1 MGIFRRKEGATAK
14 MRQYPTMTFR
24 DYIRKHASETKD
36 GFEGKE
42 KELAERMKEHGYT
55 LYRVKHFKN
64 FDRIHFGNEYIN
76 ISLNLRG
83 KLSELALE
91 TLIEAC
97 IGTPKQKKEG
107 EGK

>member
-1 MGIFRRKEGATAK
+1 MSGL
-14 MRQYPTMTFR
+14 
-24 DYIRKHASETKD
+24 D
-36 GFEGKE
+36 GKE
-42 KELAERMKEHGYT
+42 KQLAEKMKEHGYV

-64 FDRIHFGNEYIN
+64 FDQIHFGNSQIN

-97 IGTPKQKKEG
+97 VGREEAKKP
-107 EGK
+107 

>member
-1 MGIFRRKEGATAK
+1 MSEG
-14 MRQYPTMTFR
+14 
-24 DYIRKHASETKD
+24 SEMS

-55 LYRVKHFKN
+55 LYRIKHFKN
-64 FDRIHFGNEYIN
+64 FDRIHFGNQQIN

-97 IGTPKQKKEG
+97 IGKKEAQPSR
-107 EGK
+107 EKAKP

>member
-1 MGIFRRKEGATAK
+1 M
-14 MRQYPTMTFR
+14 
-24 DYIRKHASETKD
+24 S
-36 GFEGKE
+36 GFSGKE

-55 LYRVKHFKN
+55 LYYINHFKK
-64 FDRIHFGNEYIN
+64 FSRIHFGNQQII

-97 IGTPKQKKEG
+97 IGKETKK
-107 EGK
+107 

>member
-1 MGIFRRKEGATAK
+1 M
-14 MRQYPTMTFR
+14 
-24 DYIRKHASETKD
+24 S

-55 LYRVKHFKN
+55 LYRIQHFKT
-64 FDRIHFGNEYIN
+64 FDRIHFGNQQIC
-76 ISLNLRG
+76 ISLNLRS

-97 IGTPKQKKEG
+97 IGKEA
-107 EGK
+107 

>member
-1 MGIFRRKEGATAK
+1 MSA
-14 MRQYPTMTFR
+14 
-24 DYIRKHASETKD
+24 

-42 KELAERMKEHGYT
+42 AELYKRMKEHGYT
-55 LYRVKHFKN
+55 LYRIKHFKN
-64 FDRIHFGNEYIN
+64 FDRIHFGNNQIN

-97 IGTPKQKKEG
+97 IGKRE
-107 EGK
+107 